1 MKIINL
7 KNNKMRLLTKEQQG
21 SYENTKTCNIV
32 KKKLKIDVCKIKH
45 IVKLD
50 IITVILGNIEVLHIV
65 YVV

>member
-1 MKIINL
+1 MK
-7 KNNKMRLLTKEQQG
+7 LLTKEQQG
-21 SYENTKTCNIV
+21 SYENAKTCNIV
-32 KKKLKIDVCKIKH
+32 KKNLKIDVCKIKH